1 MKNTK
6 IRDEGR
12 RKKQEGSSATD
23 SVTDVTDVTDFSPM
37 EVGRR
42 MKDEGRFAQ
51 FSPSRPL
58 ALSPSPLLRSDRTS
72 AVPDRP
78 FASPV
83 NAIFCKNTVNL
94 YWKNISSS

>member
-1 MKNTK
+1 MKE
-6 IRDEGR
+6 EGR
-12 RKKQEGSSATD
+12 RKREEGRRKFGNGLCNGCNGCNGCKS
-23 SVTDVTDVTDFSPM
+23 
-37 EVGRR
+37 VGRR
-42 MKDEGRFAQ
+42 KKEEGRFAQ

-58 ALSPSPLLRSDRTS
+58 ALSPSLPLSFSEAIELLLW
-72 AVPDRP
+72 PDRP

>member
-1 MKNTK
+1 ATSNV
-6 IRDEGR
+6 RD
-12 RKKQEGSSATD
+12 
-23 SVTDVTDVTDFSPM
+23 VTDVTDVSPS
-37 EVGRR
+37 EEGRR
-42 MKDEGRFAQ
+42 KKEGLPNF
-51 FSPSRPL
+51 RPL
-58 ALSPSPLLRSDRTS
+58 ALSPSLSPLLRSDRTS